1 MNKTLRQFEKT
12 IEEISDL
19 EKIHTALLLE
29 PIHDGKWSIR
39 EIIGH
44 LYYWDKYN
52 LEKMVPKM
60 SEGAKLPSFPDHDQQ
75 NKEAIVYF
83 ENHSIESIIDDFI
96 KTRKK
101 LIEALLS
108 LDDEVRFIIGT
119 SKRQFSGE
127 SFIKIF
133 IKHDAHH
140 LQQIN
145 EKVNS
150 KK

>member
-1 MNKTLRQFEKT
+1 
-12 IEEISDL
+12 
-19 EKIHTALLLE
+19 
-29 PIHDGKWSIR
+29 
-39 EIIGH
+39 
-44 LYYWDKYN
+44 
-52 LEKMVPKM
+52 MVPKM

-75 NKEAIVYF
+75 NKEAIVYL
-83 ENHSIESIIDDFI
+83 ENHSIESIINDFI
-96 KTRKK
+96 NTRKK
-101 LIEALLS
+101 LIEDLLN
-108 LDDEVRFIIGT
+108 LGDKVRFTIGT

-150 KK
+150 RK